1 MKSRFAIN
9 MLSLRKPVIFFGIP
23 LCLHVEILRLYV
35 TAPNNGLVSLEL
47 PEESSLK
54 VAEIYL
60 VNMYGEKV

>member
-1 MKSRFAIN
+1 MKSRFEIN
-9 MLSLRKPVIFFGIP
+9 MLSLRKSVIFLGIP

>member
-1 MKSRFAIN
+1 MFLDGTISNIAKI
-9 MLSLRKPVIFFGIP
+9 IF
-23 LCLHVEILRLYV
+23 YS
-35 TAPNNGLVSLEL
+35 LVSLEL